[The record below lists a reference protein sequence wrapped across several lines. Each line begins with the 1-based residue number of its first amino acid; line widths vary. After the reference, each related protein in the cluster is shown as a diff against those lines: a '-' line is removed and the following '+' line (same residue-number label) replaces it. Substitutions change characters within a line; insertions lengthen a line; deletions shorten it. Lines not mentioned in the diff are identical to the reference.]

1 MMTIE
6 EYKKIID
13 TKNVDELIEIVR
25 LARLSG
31 EEKIVIEEADIY
43 EKRLKEISSSYNI
56 EPRKVDKLLHS
67 ARNKII
73 RRVLNK

>member
-1 MMTIE
+1 MTIE

-13 TKNVDELIEIVR
+13 LKNADELIEIVR

-31 EEKIVIEEADIY
+31 DEKIVLEEADIY
-43 EKRLKEISSSYNI
+43 EKRLKEISSNYNI
-56 EPRKVDKLLHS
+56 EPRKVDKLLNS

-73 RRVLNK
+73 KRVFKK

>member
-6 EYKKIID
+6 EYKRIID

-31 EEKIVIEEADIY
+31 DEKVVLEEADIY
-43 EKRLKEISSSYNI
+43 EKRLKEISHYYNI

>member
-1 MMTIE
+1 MTIE

-13 TKNVDELIEIVR
+13 LKNADELIEIVR

-31 EEKIVIEEADIY
+31 DEKIVLEEADIY
-43 EKRLKEISSSYNI
+43 EKRLKEISSNYNI
-56 EPRKVDKLLHS
+56 EPRKVDKLLNS

-73 RRVLNK
+73 RRVLDK